1 MLNIKNLTV
10 GFRKDDKIIKAVNDI
25 DFSVKPGQ
33 IVGLVGESGCGKS
46 TALFSMMGLVPSP
59 GEMIAGEIYLD
70 GENIAKNSRE
80 AWRKLRGKDISMIF
94 QDPMTALNPAYP
106 VGEQIRE
113 VLKSHRVFRDRHP
126 GLFNRRKVK
135 QLEKERVISLMEEV
149 RIPSAAER
157 YNDYPHQFSGGMQQ
171 RILVAM
177 AIACEPKILLADEPT
192 TALDVTIQAQV
203 LDVLKRINESHQTGI
218 VLVTHDLS
226 VASEFCDEIA
236 VMYAGRIVE
245 RGPTRDVIDNP
256 EHPYTQGLLNS
267 IPVISEDRKD
277 ITPIK
282 GNVIDLLDVGTGCG
296 FFNRCPYM
304 TEECKKAVS
313 MIQTAENKQVRCV
326 LFKER
331 HQESGEKIVN

>member
-10 GFRKDDKIIKAVNDI
+10 AFKKDDQMIKAVNDI
-25 DFSVKPGQ
+25 DFSVKHGQ

-59 GEMIAGEIYLD
+59 GEIVSGDIMFN
-70 GENIAKNSRE
+70 GENITNYSRE
-80 AWRKLRGKDISMIF
+80 QWRKLRGKEIAMIF

-113 VLKSHRVFRDRHP
+113 VLKSHRIYRNKHR
-126 GLFNRRKVK
+126 GLFNRKKVK
-135 QLEKERVISLMEEV
+135 QLEKERVIELMEEV
-149 RIPSAAER
+149 RIPSARER
-157 YNDYPHQFSGGMQQ
+157 YDDYPHQFSGGMQQ

-177 AIACEPKILLADEPT
+177 AIACEPKLLLADEPT

-203 LDVLKRINESHQTGI
+203 LDVLKRINETHGTGI

-236 VMYAGRIVE
+236 VMYAGKIVE
-245 RGPTRDVIDNP
+245 RGPTRQVIDHP
-256 EHPYTQGLLNS
+256 EHPYTKGLLNS
-267 IPVISEDRKD
+267 IPVISEERKK
-277 ITPIK
+277 IIPIK
-282 GNVIDLLDVGTGCG
+282 GNVIDLLEVGKGCG

-304 TEECKKAVS
+304 TDECKEEVP
-313 MIQTAENKQVRCV
+313 MIKTSDEKEVRCV
-326 LFKER
+326 LFKE
-331 HQESGEKIVN
+331 SGEKVVN

>member
-10 GFRKDDKIIKAVNDI
+10 GFEKDDQMIKAVNGV

-46 TALFSMMGLVPSP
+46 TALFSMMGLIQGS
-59 GEMIAGEIYLD
+59 GKMLSGEIYLD
-70 GENIAKNSRE
+70 GKNIAKNNRE
-80 AWRKLRGKDISMIF
+80 EWRKLRGKEIAMIF

-113 VLKSHRVFRDRHP
+113 VLKSHRVFRSKKFSF
-126 GLFNRRKVK
+126 FNRRKYK
-135 QLEKERVISLMEEV
+135 RLEKERVISLMEEV

-203 LDVLKRINESHQTGI
+203 LDALKRINETHQTGI

-236 VMYAGRIVE
+236 VMYAGKIVE
-245 RGPTRDVIDNP
+245 RGPTRKVIDDP

-267 IPVISEDRKD
+267 IPVISDERKE
-277 ITPIK
+277 IKPIK
-282 GNVIDLLDVGTGCG
+282 GNVIDLLEVGKGCG

-304 TEECKKAVS
+304 TEACKEEIP
-313 MIQTAENKQVRCV
+313 MIQTHADKQVRCM
-326 LFKER
+326 LYKEN